1 MTLKQ
6 ATTEFRRAATSYER
20 SGSDA
25 ARKRLKRALLKLL
38 KAGGRITFTRAIEVA
53 A

>member
-6 ATTEFRRAATSYER
+6 ATAEFRRAATSYER
-20 SGSDA
+20 SGSHA

-38 KAGGRITFTRAIEVA
+38 KAGGRIAFKDVNERAA
-53 A
+53 

>member
-6 ATTEFRRAATSYER
+6 ATAEYRRAQTSYER

-25 ARKRLKRALLKLL
+25 ARKRLKRALLKYL
-38 KAGGRITFTRAIEVA
+38 KQGGRITFKEAAERAA
-53 A
+53 